1 MDKII
6 SEFKKKKCFILA
18 IDGKCASGKT
28 TLASRLNEEL
38 GGNLFHMDDFFLPLE
53 KRTKE
58 RLEEPGGN
66 VDYERF
72 LNQVLLPLS
81 KQQDIY
87 YQPFDCST
95 MSLGQG
101 KIIKYAPINIIE
113 GSYAL
118 HPTLVPYYSD
128 VIVLDISSTT
138 QLHRLFQRNP
148 DKYQMFIDQ
157 WIPLE
162 NKYFAYYHIYEK
174 YPVFLNE

>member
-1 MDKII
+1 MDKFI
-6 SEFKKKKCFILA
+6 SELKQKKCIVLA

-28 TLASRLNEEL
+28 TLALKLHEEL

-58 RLEEPGGN
+58 RLSEPGGN

-81 KQQDIY
+81 KQQDVN

-95 MSLGQG
+95 MCVKKGE
-101 KIIKYAPINIIE
+101 IIKYSPINIIE

-118 HPTLVPYYSD
+118 HPTLAPYYSD
-128 VIVLDISSTT
+128 AVVLDISSTT
-138 QLHRLFQRNP
+138 QLQRLSQRNP
-148 DKYQMFIDQ
+148 DKYQMFINK

-162 NKYFAYYHIYEK
+162 NKYFSYYHIYEK
-174 YPVFLNE
+174 YPVFINE